1 LHANNQIRCA
11 KNESFTEI
19 SFFSLLNFPS
29 TMRRAAPGADP
40 NSLAP
45 AAPATGEDGEIVGGP
60 R

>member
-1 LHANNQIRCA
+1 
-11 KNESFTEI
+11 
-19 SFFSLLNFPS
+19 
-29 TMRRAAPGADP
+29 MAAPNADP